1 MTTRI
6 KTKKVGSI
14 DLSTFGTRRQLD
26 ITFDEIDT
34 IFKKTITRK
43 APVMDTAIITTPPE
57 DITQDDEHTPL
68 DEGKKKKKKKK
79 KKVDLKKPY
88 LGEHGELIWDQKSIL
103 PEAISDLTDQ
113 VRAIFSIKAEIERF
127 TVRIY
132 PPATKV
138 DPKKLSKV
146 DRVPEQAAMFVG
158 ARIIV
163 PVGTPENL
171 NLEVSM
177 GGSSANSFIR
187 LPKSNGLM
195 TPIGLA
201 AGTDF
206 SWDDSSYGKLPQ
218 RKGHRVSTFKKSPLR
233 RYMLVF
239 DGINDMSV
247 LMNTIKQTAKEKAG
261 GDEAKEKE
269 LTESF
274 MTAMNVSSD
283 DNVTPSDAEATMS
296 RVVNDMK
303 SCHII
308 DEGEYTEEE
317 KAEMLRELDPIVQK
331 LPQGEVDE
339 KQDDEEIEEIF
350 TSGAN

>member
-1 MTTRI
+1 MTTRT

-14 DLSTFGTRRQLD
+14 NLSTFGTRRQLD

-34 IFKKTITRK
+34 IFKNTITRK
-43 APVMDTAIITTPPE
+43 APVMDTAIIS
-57 DITQDDEHTPL
+57 TQPK
-68 DEGKKKKKKKK
+68 EGSKKKK

-88 LGEHGELIWDQKSIL
+88 LGEHQELIWDQKSIL
-103 PEAISDLTDQ
+103 PEAISELTDQ
-113 VRAIFSIKAEIERF
+113 VRAIFSIKDEIERF

-132 PPATKV
+132 PPATKINS
-138 DPKKLSKV
+138 KKLSQV

-171 NLEVSM
+171 NLNVSM
-177 GGSSANSFIR
+177 GGSSGNSFIR

-206 SWDDSSYGKLPQ
+206 SWDDGSYGKLPE
-218 RKGHRVSTFKKSPLR
+218 RKGHRPSTFKKSPLR
-233 RYMLVF
+233 RYILVF

-247 LMNTIKQTAKEKAG
+247 LMKTIKDTAKEKAC

-269 LTESF
+269 LTDSF
-274 MTAMNVSSD
+274 MTAMNV
-283 DNVTPSDAEATMS
+283 PSETEDTMS
-296 RVVNDMK
+296 NVINDIK
-303 SCHII
+303 SCHSI
-308 DEGEYTEEE
+308 DGDEYTEKE
-317 KAEMLRELDPIVQK
+317 KAEILSELDKESHPIVQK
-331 LPQGEVDE
+331 LPEGKFDLQEDN
-339 KQDDEEIEEIF
+339 EEIEEIF
-350 TSGAN
+350 TLGTK